1 MCIRDRHITEQQ
13 RGPHRPGRYRHPGP
27 DRTPDEADISACLHG
42 RKHRRG
48 NLAYYRETPE
58 AFVRRR
64 HLELRQQ
71 GHSNS
76 SIYAA
81 IKREMDLRLFA
92 TEPHSERQIRRI
104 IYG

>member
-1 MCIRDRHITEQQ
+1 MRQTSLPASSTENIVA
-13 RGPHRPGRYRHPGP
+13 
-27 DRTPDEADISACLHG
+27 EI
-42 RKHRRG
+42 
-48 NLAYYRETPE
+48 LAYYRETPE

-64 HLELRQQ
+64 HRELHEQ
-71 GHSNS
+71 GHSNI

-81 IKREMDLRLFA
+81 LKREVHLRLFA

>member
-1 MCIRDRHITEQQ
+1 MPASTVENVVVEI
-13 RGPHRPGRYRHPGP
+13 
-27 DRTPDEADISACLHG
+27 
-42 RKHRRG
+42 
-48 NLAYYRETPE
+48 LAYYRETPE
-58 AFVRRR
+58 SFVRRR

-76 SIYAA
+76 SIYTT
-81 IKREMDLRLFA
+81 IKLEMDQRVFA